1 MQHTQLS
8 PTTPASL
15 KSSLDGL
22 WVVLVAAEG
31 DSNVDAGIPVMARSG
46 DDQTYLLGF
55 KNMHGA
61 RTFVQKSGVEHAEP
75 RMVVKGNRGDL
86 LRIAR
91 ENGVAGVLVD
101 YDPDTQQYSAAE
113 ALY

>member
-1 MQHTQLS
+1 MQHLEE
-8 PTTPASL
+8 PTP
-15 KSSLDGL
+15 KSNLDGL
-22 WVVLVAAEG
+22 WVVLVGAEG
-31 DSNVDAGIPVMARSG
+31 EADAEEQIPVLARSG

-61 RTFVQKSGVEHAEP
+61 RKFVEVSGVDRAQP

-91 ENGVAGVLVD
+91 ENNVAGVLVD
-101 YDPDTQQYSAAE
+101 YDPTTQQYSAAE